1 MPPNAP
7 VSENLAGLA
16 KAAED
21 EIKIDAD
28 EIKIDADVMNQLC
41 NSADCQGLTCNSGA
55 VACQTLTASV
65 GAGNEERGAGCGFGA
80 ASPCAALG
88 AA

>member
-21 EIKIDAD
+21 EILDKI
-28 EIKIDADVMNQLC
+28 KMDADVMHQLC
-41 NSADCQGLTCNSGA
+41 NSADCPGLTCNSGA

-80 ASPCAALG
+80 ASPCAAQG

>member
-16 KAAED
+16 TAAED
-21 EIKIDAD
+21 EILD
-28 EIKIDADVMNQLC
+28 EIKMDADVMHQLC
-41 NSADCQGLTCNSGA
+41 NSADCPGLTCNSGA

-80 ASPCAALG
+80 ASPCAAQG

>member
-21 EIKIDAD
+21 EIKM
-28 EIKIDADVMNQLC
+28 DADVMHQLC
-41 NSADCQGLTCNSGA
+41 NSADCPGLTCNSGA
-55 VACQTLTASV
+55 VACQTLTVSV

-80 ASPCAALG
+80 ASPYAASVHG
-88 AA
+88 ACTGV

>member
-21 EIKIDAD
+21 EIKM
-28 EIKIDADVMNQLC
+28 DADVYNVMHQLC
-41 NSADCQGLTCNSGA
+41 NSADCPGLTCNSGA

-80 ASPCAALG
+80 ASPCAAQG